1 MHHIR
6 KLTVRRCIG
15 FFREILSA
23 INTGIFRF
31 GFVLSKLEFTADLNC
46 EYVFFFSREVNR
58 ATKYH

>member
-6 KLTVRRCIG
+6 KLTFRILF

-31 GFVLSKLEFTADLNC
+31 GFVLPKLEFTADLNC
-46 EYVFFFSREVNR
+46 EYVVYIFLE
-58 ATKYH
+58 K